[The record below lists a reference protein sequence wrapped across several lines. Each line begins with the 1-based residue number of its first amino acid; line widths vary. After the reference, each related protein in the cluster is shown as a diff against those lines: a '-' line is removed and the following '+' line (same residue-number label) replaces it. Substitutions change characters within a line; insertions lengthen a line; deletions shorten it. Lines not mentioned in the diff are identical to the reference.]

1 MPGSV
6 VDGIVEA
13 MPSRIGKFE
22 ILRPLG
28 RGAMGEVFLARDP
41 GLGRDVALKTIRP
54 DAEGGDLG
62 DLKAR
67 FAREAQAAAGL
78 HHPNLVTIYEFGEAE
93 GLLYFAMEVV
103 EGQSLL
109 ELMRAQALA
118 PAEFLEVMAQV
129 CDGLQAAH
137 QKGIVHRDIKPA
149 NLMVTRVDGRALAKV
164 LDFGVAKALGTEATQ
179 TGQVVGTIAYMAP
192 EYLSRGQATPSADLF
207 AVAVI
212 LYEGLAGRRP
222 FSGDTSG
229 ALIYAILH
237 EAPPEPDPGR
247 LEGLSPSLRALLRKA
262 LAKDPLERFPTAR
275 DLGAA
280 LRAARDPA
288 WQLEDTPTVA
298 LPHTGAAKPAS
309 RKRGPWLAL
318 GTLALLAM
326 GAIAWMVLGRGPA
339 RSASLDDAA
348 LRAAEQLVDKDP
360 LEALRVVQAV
370 LREAPPGAR
379 VDPDALAL
387 LLVLQYQAYD
397 LEGFLV
403 TLRDA
408 KARRVTA
415 AELLKNK
422 RYRAMLQEDRRAHQL
437 PERLRQRLLK
447 GEEEKAD

>member
-1 MPGSV
+1 MRSHL
-6 VDGIVEA
+6 
-13 MPSRIGKFE
+13 GKFE
-22 ILRPLG
+22 LLRPLG
-28 RGAMGEVFLARDP
+28 HGAMGEVYLARDTS
-41 GLGRDVALKTIRP
+41 LGREVALKTIRP

-78 HHPNLVTIYEFGEAE
+78 HHPNLVTIFEFGEAD

-103 EGQSLL
+103 EGKSLL
-109 ELMRAQALA
+109 ELLRAQALG

-149 NLMVTRVDGRALAKV
+149 NLMVTRVDGRPLAKV

-237 EAPPEPDPGR
+237 EAPPEPDPAR
-247 LEGLSPSLRALLRKA
+247 LEGLGPGLRSLLRKA

-275 DLGAA
+275 DLAAA
-280 LRAARDPA
+280 LRAAQDPA
-288 WQLEDTPTVA
+288 WQLEESPTVA
-298 LPHTGAAKPAS
+298 LPRTQASGPAP

-318 GTLALLAM
+318 GIVAALAA
-326 GAIAWMVLGRGPA
+326 GGTAWVFLGRSPG
-339 RSASLDDAA
+339 RSAALDDAA

-370 LREAPPGAR
+370 LRDAPPGTR
-379 VDPDALAL
+379 VDPDAVAL
-387 LLVLQYQAYD
+387 LLVLQYKAYD

-408 KARRVTA
+408 KARNIPV
-415 AELLKNK
+415 AELLKNQ
-422 RYRAMLQEDRRAHQL
+422 RYRAMLQEDRKAHQL
-437 PERLRQRLLK
+437 PERLRLRLLK
-447 GEEEKAD
+447 GEEE

>member
-1 MPGSV
+1 
-6 VDGIVEA
+6 

-28 RGAMGEVFLARDP
+28 RGAMGEVYLAMDP
-41 GLGRDVALKTIRP
+41 GLGREVALKTIRP

-78 HHPNLVTIYEFGEAE
+78 HHPHLVTIFEFGEAE

-109 ELMRAQALA
+109 ELLRAQALA

-149 NLMVTRVDGRALAKV
+149 NLMVSRVDGRPFAKV
-164 LDFGVAKALGTEATQ
+164 LDFGVAKSQGTEATQ

-192 EYLSRGQATPSADLF
+192 EYLSRGVATPSADLF

-212 LYEGLAGRRP
+212 LYEGLAGHRP
-222 FSGDTSG
+222 FTGDTSG
-229 ALIYAILH
+229 SLIFNILH
-237 EAPPEPDPGR
+237 EPPPELDPQR
-247 LEGLSPSLRALLRKA
+247 LAGLGPGLQSLLRRS
-262 LAKDPLERFPTAR
+262 LAKDPLERYPTAR
-275 DLGAA
+275 DLAAA
-280 LRAARDPA
+280 LRAAQDPT
-288 WQLEDTPTVA
+288 WKPEETPTVA
-298 LPHTGAAKPAS
+298 LPRTGSRIRPRRPLWVWGLAAV
-309 RKRGPWLAL
+309 L
-318 GTLALLAM
+318 LLAVAT
-326 GAIAWMVLGRGPA
+326 GGWYALRKDA
-339 RSASLDDAA
+339 RPSASVDDAA
-348 LRAAEQLVDKDP
+348 LRAAERLMDKDP

-370 LREAPPGAR
+370 LREAPPGAH

-387 LLVLQYQAYD
+387 LLVLQYRAYD

-408 KARRVTA
+408 KARGVTA
-415 AELLKNK
+415 AELLQNK
-422 RYRAMLQEDRRAHQL
+422 AYKAMLLEDRKGHQL

-447 GEEEKAD
+447 GEEERAD

>member
-1 MPGSV
+1 MP
-6 VDGIVEA
+6 
-13 MPSRIGKFE
+13 PRIGKFE

-109 ELMRAQALA
+109 ELLRAQALA

-149 NLMVTRVDGRALAKV
+149 NLMVTRVDGKPLAKV
-164 LDFGVAKALGTEATQ
+164 LDFGVAKALGAEATQ

-229 ALIYAILH
+229 SLIYAILH
-237 EAPPEPDPGR
+237 EPPPEPDPAR
-247 LEGLSPSLRALLRKA
+247 LEGLGPGLRALLRKA

-275 DLGAA
+275 DLATA

-288 WQLEDTPTVA
+288 WELEDAPTVA
-298 LPHTGAAKPAS
+298 LPRTQAS
-309 RKRGPWLAL
+309 RRRRGPWLAL
-318 GTLALLAM
+318 GGLALLAA
-326 GAIAWMVLGRGPA
+326 GAAAWGILGHGPT
-339 RSASLDDAA
+339 RSVTLDDAA
-348 LRAAEQLVDKDP
+348 LHAAEQLVDKDP

-370 LREAPPGAR
+370 LRDAPPGHR

-387 LLVLQYQAYD
+387 LLVLQYKAYD

-408 KARRVTA
+408 KARRITA
-415 AELLKNK
+415 AELLQNR
-422 RYRAMLQEDRRAHQL
+422 RYRAMLLEDRRAHQL

-447 GEEEKAD
+447 GEEEPPSAP